1 MDHDSDKEISLSKGI
16 LMKRLMSHVL
26 SRRGPLEH
34 FCLSLALFAGLV
46 IISFLLFE
54 EQMQHLLESL
64 GQHPADPVRAFN
76 LAVLL
81 VALLALDVVLPVP
94 SSMVSLLAVAMLGA
108 VGGYLVIF
116 IGLCLGSLL
125 GYWLGAGYFRI
136 ASGLLDIEDWRKA
149 GRLANRLNTLSL
161 ICLRGVPVLAE
172 TSVLAAGMQRY
183 PLGRFL
189 VITTLA
195 NAGLALVY
203 SALGSYIA
211 EDQAML
217 LAVLASMLLP
227 ALFLAGRGLLAWRR
241 ERSAATAKP
250 AHLEGAFTVTYRYP
264 VLFTEH
270 LFAVHNDCL
279 QQQLMASGKRP
290 VTVMVFADEGLLHS
304 NPALEQQIT
313 RYFQSRA
320 DDLRLLA
327 GPVAVPAG
335 EACKTPEVLQRLYGQ
350 MLEQGL
356 DRHCYVL
363 ALGGGALL
371 DAVGYACAT
380 FHRGVRL
387 IRIPTTVLAQNDAGI
402 GVKNGINA
410 FEQKNLLGAFQPAD
424 AVIND
429 FQLLLGLSRRDQLA
443 GLAEAVKVAAIK
455 DAAFFAWMEHNADA
469 LAAFAHDPSR
479 HAIRRCAELH
489 LEQITRGGD
498 PFERGNGRP
507 LDYGHWAAH
516 KLEKLSRHRLRHGE
530 AVAVGMALDALYAKA
545 LGLLAPS
552 EAQRLLDLLTR
563 LGFNLSPPELTLADD
578 QGNLRVVQGL
588 EDFRQHLG
596 GELSIP
602 MLERIGHAVDVHHI
616 DMPSMQQA
624 LRQLAQLQVA
634 EPAWTEGCAR

>member
-1 MDHDSDKEISLSKGI
+1 
-16 LMKRLMSHVL
+16 MKRLMSHVL
-26 SRRGPLEH
+26 SRRGPWEH
-34 FCLSLALFAGLV
+34 LCLSLALFAVLV
-46 IISFLLFE
+46 IVSFLLFE
-54 EQMQHLLESL
+54 EPMQRLLASL
-64 GQHPADPVRAFN
+64 GQQPADPVRALN
-76 LAVLL
+76 LAVL
-81 VALLALDVVLPVP
+81 VIALLALDVVLPVP
-94 SSMVSLLAVAMLGA
+94 SSMVSLLAVAVLGA

-116 IGLCLGSLL
+116 VGLCLGSLL

-149 GRLANRLNTLSL
+149 GRLATRLNTWSL

-183 PLGRFL
+183 PLRRFL

-195 NAGLALVY
+195 NAGLAAVY
-203 SALGSYIA
+203 SALGSFVA
-211 EDQAML
+211 EDQVLL
-217 LAVLASMLLP
+217 LAVMASMLLP
-227 ALFLAGRGLLAWRR
+227 ALFLAGRGVLARR
-241 ERSAATAKP
+241 GLTTAASD
-250 AHLEGAFTVTYRYP
+250 AHQLEGSFTVTYRYP

-270 LFAVHNDCL
+270 LFAANNDCL
-279 QQQLMASGKRP
+279 HRQLTDNGTRIASA
-290 VTVMVFADEGLLHS
+290 MVFADADLLRS
-304 NPALEQQIT
+304 NPALAAQIQG
-313 RYFQSRA
+313 YFQSRA
-320 DDLRLLA
+320 SQLKLLA
-327 GPVAVPAG
+327 DPIAVPAG
-335 EACKTPEVLQRLYGQ
+335 ESCKTPDVLQRLYGQ
-350 MLEQGL
+350 MLEHGL

-387 IRIPTTVLAQNDAGI
+387 VRIPTTVLAQNDAGV

-410 FEQKNLLGAFQPAD
+410 FEQKNLLGAFQPAN

-429 FQLLLGLSRRDQLA
+429 FQLLLGLPRRDQLA

-455 DAAFFAWMEHNADA
+455 DATFFAWLEEHADA
-469 LAAFAHDPSR
+469 LSAFAHEPSR
-479 HAIRRCAELH
+479 YAIRRCAELH

-516 KLEKLSRHRLRHGE
+516 KLEKLSQHRLRHGE

-545 LGLLAPS
+545 LGLLAEH
-552 EAQRLLDLLTR
+552 EAQRLLGLLAR
-563 LGFNLSPPELTLADD
+563 LGFNLSPPELTLRDD
-578 QGNLRVVQGL
+578 RGNLCVLQGL

-602 MLERIGHAVDVHHI
+602 MLERIGRAVDVHQI
-616 DMPSMQQA
+616 DQPTMELA
-624 LRQLAQLQVA
+624 LQRLVEMRPR
-634 EPAWTEGCAR
+634 EPVWTEGYAR

>member
-1 MDHDSDKEISLSKGI
+1 
-16 LMKRLMSHVL
+16 MKRLMSHVL
-26 SRRGPLEH
+26 SRRGPWEH
-34 FCLSLALFAGLV
+34 LCLSLALFAVLV
-46 IISFLLFE
+46 IVSFLLFE
-54 EQMQHLLESL
+54 EPMQRLLASL
-64 GQHPADPVRAFN
+64 GQQPADPVRALN
-76 LAVLL
+76 LAVL
-81 VALLALDVVLPVP
+81 VIALLALDVVLPVP
-94 SSMVSLLAVAMLGA
+94 SSMVSLLAVAVLGT

-116 IGLCLGSLL
+116 VGLCLGSLL

-149 GRLANRLNTLSL
+149 GRLANRLNTWSL

-183 PLGRFL
+183 PLRRFL

-195 NAGLALVY
+195 NAGLAGVY
-203 SALGSYIA
+203 SALGSLVA
-211 EDQAML
+211 EDQVLL
-217 LAVLASMLLP
+217 LAVMASMLLP
-227 ALFLAGRGLLAWRR
+227 ALFLAGRGLLARR
-241 ERSAATAKP
+241 GLTTAASDTRQ
-250 AHLEGAFTVTYRYP
+250 LEGSFTVTYRYP

-270 LFAVHNDCL
+270 LFAANNDCL
-279 QQQLMASGKRP
+279 HRQLTDNGTRP
-290 VTVMVFADEGLLHS
+290 ANAMVFADADLLRS
-304 NPALEQQIT
+304 NPALAAQIQG
-313 RYFQSRA
+313 YFQSRA
-320 DDLRLLA
+320 SHLKLLA
-327 GPVAVPAG
+327 DPIAVPAG
-335 EACKTPEVLQRLYGQ
+335 ESCKTPDVLQRLYGQ
-350 MLEQGL
+350 MLEHGL

-387 IRIPTTVLAQNDAGI
+387 IRIPTTVLAQNDAGV

-410 FEQKNLLGAFQPAD
+410 FEQKNLLGAFQPAN

-429 FQLLLGLSRRDQLA
+429 FQLLLGLPRRDQLA

-455 DAAFFAWMEHNADA
+455 DAAFFAWLEEQADA
-469 LAAFAHDPSR
+469 LSAFAHEPSR

-516 KLEKLSRHRLRHGE
+516 KLEKLSQHRLRHGE

-545 LGLLAPS
+545 LGLLAEH
-552 EAQRLLDLLTR
+552 EAQRLLGLLAR
-563 LGFNLSPPELTLADD
+563 LGFNLSPPELSLRDD
-578 QGNLRVVQGL
+578 QGNLRVLQGL

-602 MLERIGHAVDVHHI
+602 MLERIGRAVDVHQI
-616 DMPSMQQA
+616 DQPTMELA
-624 LRQLAQLQVA
+624 LHRLVEMRPR
-634 EPAWTEGCAR
+634 EPAWTEGYAR